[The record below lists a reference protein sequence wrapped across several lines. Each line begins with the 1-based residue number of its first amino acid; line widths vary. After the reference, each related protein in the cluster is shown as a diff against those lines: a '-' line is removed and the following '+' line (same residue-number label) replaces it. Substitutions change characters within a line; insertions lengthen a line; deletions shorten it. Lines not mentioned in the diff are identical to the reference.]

1 MDEDILEKVVPIVY
15 QIPINHPSGKVWYSI
30 YSKEE
35 ADTQNI
41 PYKHWK
47 KVDEG
52 QYALSDDGIVALV
65 ISKKT
70 YPHRESGSD
79 TIYLRFPWGYHMFQP
94 KYKTTKLNAQGRR
107 TPHTLTGKSQLEV
120 RAGQDKMKNL
130 AMAYAQ
136 TMDYNLSIDMALGST
151 TPQESRTWKRHMKS
165 EVFKTMVRKELEE
178 LLLGHGLTK
187 DNTMDLLNDTIVM
200 AKEKRDVTNLM
211 RAAEKLM
218 DLHGM
223 NDKQKTVT
231 TSSLEAVET
240 KRLIDD
246 IAEEERKL
254 IAKQTEVK
262 IEPQKLSQGEATEKE
277 EIHSAEAG

>member
-1 MDEDILEKVVPIVY
+1 MY
-15 QIPINHPSGKVWYSI
+15 QIPVNHKTGKVWYSI
-30 YSKEE
+30 YTKDE
-35 ADTQNI
+35 AEKSNI

-47 KVDEG
+47 EVDAGE
-52 QYALSDDGIVALV
+52 YALSDDEIVALV

-70 YPHRESGSD
+70 YPHKASGSD
-79 TIYLRFPWGYHMFQP
+79 SVYLRFPWGYHMFQP
-94 KYKTTKLNAQGRR
+94 KYKNTKLNAMGRK
-107 TPHTLTGKSQLEV
+107 TPHTLSGKSQLEV

-151 TPQESRTWKRHMKS
+151 TPQENRKWKRHMKS
-165 EVFKTMVRKELEE
+165 EVFKSMVRKELQE
-178 LLLGHGLTK
+178 LLMGHGLTQ
-187 DNTMDLLNDTIVM
+187 DATMELLNDTIEM
-200 AKEKRDVTNLM
+200 AKNKKDITNLM

-231 TSSLEAVET
+231 TQSLEAVET
-240 KRLIDD
+240 KRLIGD

-254 IAKQTEVK
+254 LAQQTEVE
-262 IEPQKLSQGEATEKE
+262 IGQNDKE
-277 EIHSAEAG
+277 EAEQEEKSG

>member
-1 MDEDILEKVVPIVY
+1 MY
-15 QIPINHPSGKVWYSI
+15 QIPINHKTGKIFYSI
-30 YSKEE
+30 YSREE
-35 ADTQNI
+35 ADTQDI
-41 PYKHWK
+41 PYEHWK
-47 KVDEG
+47 EVKAG

-151 TPQESRTWKRHMKS
+151 TPRDNRKWKRHMKS
-165 EVFKTMVRKELEE
+165 EVFKKMVRKELEE

-187 DNTMDLLNDTIVM
+187 DNTMDLLNETIEM
-200 AKEKRDVTNLM
+200 AKSKKDVTNLM

-231 TSSLEAVET
+231 TQSLEAVET
-240 KRLIDD
+240 RRLIDD

-262 IEPQKLSQGEATEKE
+262 VEPQELPQGETEEKE
-277 EIHSAEAG
+277 EIDTAEKS

>member
-1 MDEDILEKVVPIVY
+1 MY
-15 QIPINHPSGKVWYSI
+15 QIPINHPTGKIWYSI
-30 YSKEE
+30 YTKEE
-35 ADTQNI
+35 ADEQSI
-41 PYKHWK
+41 PYEYWK
-47 KVDEG
+47 DVNQG
-52 QYALSDDGIVALV
+52 QYALSDDGVVALV
-65 ISKKT
+65 ISKKS
-70 YPHRESGSD
+70 YPHKQTGSD
-79 TIYLRFPWGYHMFQP
+79 TTYLRFPWGYHMFQP
-94 KYKTTKLNAQGRR
+94 KYKSTKLNAQGRK
-107 TPHTLTGKSQLEV
+107 TPHTLSGKSQLEI
-120 RAGQDKMKNL
+120 RAGQDNLKNL

-151 TPQESRTWKRHMKS
+151 TPQKHRSWKRQMKS
-165 EVFKTMVRKELEE
+165 EVFKSMVRKELEE

-187 DNTMDLLNDTIVM
+187 DRTMDLLNDTIEM
-200 AKEKRDVTNLM
+200 AKSKKDVTNLM

-231 TSSLEAVET
+231 TQSLEAVET

-262 IEPQKLSQGEATEKE
+262 IEPHELPERQATEEKE
-277 EIHSAEAG
+277 VYPAKEGGEENPL